1 MTVHPSPNQPSAR
14 FIALMAFMF
23 SLVAISIDMM
33 LASLPDM
40 GRELSPDAPQNA
52 QLVLSVFF
60 VSLGLATAF
69 AGPIADAFGRRPLVL
84 WGLMLYAIGAALSWF
99 APTIETMVMGR
110 ALQGF
115 GAAAPR
121 VAGMAVIRDRFE
133 GSAMARTLSLVMM
146 IFTLIPGVAPLLGEF
161 VAYMAGWRAIF
172 LVFMGVAAL
181 VWVWFFLQQ
190 PETLPADKH
199 RPLRF
204 GTWFHEVLEVLA
216 NNQTRRA
223 LFAQLFVF
231 ASLYSFLT
239 AAAFVFDE
247 TLQLDGAFPYVIGA
261 MSLSGA
267 ASSYLNAR
275 IVETRGILPI
285 MRVALAVWLGIC
297 VLGAAVIVLGADG
310 WTLRAAFI
318 GVMWSSFLVLGLTIG
333 NSNALAMH
341 PMGHIAGTAAATVT
355 SISTLGAG
363 MLSLPVAMAFDG
375 TARPLIIGTTCFAA
389 LALYFTLRI
398 SPSASEPQPSRPD
411 HAL

>member
-1 MTVHPSPNQPSAR
+1 MTVHRSPNQPSAR

-40 GRELSPDAPQNA
+40 GRELSPHAPENV

-69 AGPIADAFGRRPLVL
+69 AGPIADAFGRRSLVL
-84 WGLMLYAIGAALSWF
+84 WGLLLYALGAALSWF
-99 APTIETMVMGR
+99 APSIETMVIGR
-110 ALQGF
+110 VLQGF

-133 GSAMARTLSLVMM
+133 GAAMARTLSLVMM
-146 IFTLIPGVAPLLGEF
+146 IFTLIPGIAPVMGEL
-161 VAYMAGWRAIF
+161 VAYIAGWRAIF
-172 LVFMGVAAL
+172 LVFVGAGAAA
-181 VWVWFFLQQ
+181 WIWFYLQQ
-190 PETLPADKH
+190 PETLPTDKH

-204 GTWFHEVLEVLA
+204 KTWLREVLEVLA
-216 NNQTRRA
+216 NTQTRRS

-231 ASLYSFLT
+231 AALYSFLT
-239 AAAFVFDE
+239 AAAFVFDK

-275 IVETRGILPI
+275 IVETSGILPI
-285 MRVALAVWLGIC
+285 MRVALMTWLGIC
-297 VLGAAVIVLGADG
+297 ILGAAIVVWGSDG
-310 WTLRAAFI
+310 WILRAAVI

-333 NSNALAMH
+333 NSNALAMQ

-375 TARPLIIGTTCFAA
+375 TARPLILGTTCFAT

-398 SPSASEPQPSRPD
+398 SPSTSGHQPSRPD